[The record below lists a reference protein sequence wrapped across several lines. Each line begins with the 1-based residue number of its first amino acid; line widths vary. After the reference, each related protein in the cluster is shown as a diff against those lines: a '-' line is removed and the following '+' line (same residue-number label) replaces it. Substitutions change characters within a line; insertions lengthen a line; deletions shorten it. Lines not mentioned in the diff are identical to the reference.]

1 MTPKDVIRN
10 SIDMCHQV
18 LTTYLSDLSDADLLA
33 RVTPGAN
40 HIAWQLGHL
49 IAGEHQMVTEAG
61 YQMPHLPEGFAERHS
76 PETASSDDPAQFH
89 SKEQYLA
96 WLAEQRAGT
105 LAALEAMPEP
115 DLDRATPEPMQS
127 YAPTVG
133 AMFNIVGMHQM
144 MHAAQWVPIR
154 RKLGKPVLI

>member
-18 LTTYLSDLSDADLLA
+18 LATYLSDFSDADLLERA
-33 RVTPGAN
+33 VPGAN
-40 HIAWQLGHL
+40 HVAWQLGHL

-61 YQMPHLPEGFAERHS
+61 YRMPDLPEGFAEGHS
-76 PETASSDDPAQFH
+76 LETAASDDPTQFH
-89 SKEQYLA
+89 SKDQYLA
-96 WLAEQRAGT
+96 WLAEQRVGT
-105 LAALEAMPEP
+105 LAALETLPEA
-115 DLDRATPEPMQS
+115 DLDLPTPEPMQS

-133 AMFNIVGMHQM
+133 AMFNTVGLHQM
-144 MHAAQWVPIR
+144 MHAAQFVPLR